1 MPSVHTTLLC
11 QVIASRELWRSQTR
25 GCHDGWRRQR
35 SLLLVALSVTLARYR
50 GTERH
55 RTVLY
60 CAALQ
65 RGTCCCAHKVTASGR
80 DTRGPLGSGA
90 TAKFGIAIIAALFCM
105 GAARPRGLRRLPP
118 AAPSR
123 QSVVTRGVHMKHAR
137 TLRHS
142 FTLLTFAGALTAASA
157 WAQSSSS
164 SVDVGTHIPEASA
177 VKDGLFPE
185 DACKELEAS
194 GFKCM
199 GFKPAIRY
207 SLPATSFKV
216 GSAELPELLKKQLDV
231 FADVLRGKRGSARTV
246 RVIGHADS
254 SGTPEVNEA
263 LSLKRA
269 EAVKSYLVQ
278 KGADEKMLL
287 IVGEG
292 AKDPINPANPKGAEN
307 RRVEIGRT
315 LK

>member
-1 MPSVHTTLLC
+1 
-11 QVIASRELWRSQTR
+11 
-25 GCHDGWRRQR
+25 
-35 SLLLVALSVTLARYR
+35 
-50 GTERH
+50 
-55 RTVLY
+55 
-60 CAALQ
+60 
-65 RGTCCCAHKVTASGR
+65 
-80 DTRGPLGSGA
+80 
-90 TAKFGIAIIAALFCM
+90 
-105 GAARPRGLRRLPP
+105 
-118 AAPSR
+118 
-123 QSVVTRGVHMKHAR
+123 MKHAP
-137 TLRHS
+137 TLRRS
-142 FTLLTFAGALTAASA
+142 LTLLACVSALGAGTA
-157 WAQSSSS
+157 WAQSLSS
-164 SVDVGTHIPEASA
+164 SVDVGTRIPEASA

-231 FADVLRGKRGSARTV
+231 FADVLRGKRGTNRTV
-246 RVIGHADS
+246 RVIGHADA

-292 AKDPINPANPKGAEN
+292 AKDPINPANPLGAEN